1 MQRICGPFGFKNLF
15 MPFERFLSTSMFFC
29 RSIYIETALNFRE
42 ECKECTDILSW
53 RLSLCL
59 SRDSVLWL
67 SLTRSLY
74 FIQVLI
80 LIPLIHS
87 APFLRF
93 SHILLCTNFFI
104 CTLPCEIFFLFIPD
118 DTARSATARNLI
130 SIFNFSSQRPQLNYT
145 LLLTFIVLIQ
155 RNFPYNISAN
165 LFQFTNKA
173 SSHVAIV

>member
-1 MQRICGPFGFKNLF
+1 MQRICGPFGFWNLF

-29 RSIYIETALNFRE
+29 SSIYIETALNFRE

-59 SRDSVLWL
+59 SRDSVLWH

-74 FIQVLI
+74 FIQDLI
-80 LIPLIHS
+80 LIPFFIH
-87 APFLRF
+87 
-93 SHILLCTNFFI
+93 FFI

-118 DTARSATARNLI
+118 DTVRSATARNLI
-130 SIFNFSSQRPQLNYT
+130 FIFNFSSQRPQLNYT

>member
-29 RSIYIETALNFRE
+29 SSIYIETALNFRE
-42 ECKECTDILSW
+42 ECNECTDILSW

-59 SRDSVLWL
+59 SRDSVLWH

-80 LIPLIHS
+80 FIPLIHS
-87 APFLRF
+87 AHSCAFHTFCFTPTF
-93 SHILLCTNFFI
+93 SYVYYHAKYFSYLSLMILSDRRQLG
-104 CTLPCEIFFLFIPD
+104 
-118 DTARSATARNLI
+118 I
-130 SIFNFSSQRPQLNYT
+130 SIPAVKGLSWTILYF
-145 LLLTFIVLIQ
+145 LTFIVLIQ
-155 RNFPYNISAN
+155 WNFPYNISAN
-165 LFQFTNKA
+165 LLKFANKA

>member
-1 MQRICGPFGFKNLF
+1 

-29 RSIYIETALNFRE
+29 SSIYIETALNVRE

-59 SRDSVLWL
+59 SRDAVLWH

-74 FIQVLI
+74 FIQDLI

-104 CTLPCEIFFLFIPD
+104 CILPCEIFFFFIPD
-118 DTARSATARNLI
+118 DTVRSATARNLI
-130 SIFNFSSQRPQLNYT
+130 LFLISAVKGLSWTILYF
-145 LLLTFIVLIQ
+145 LTFIVLIQ
-155 RNFPYNISAN
+155 WNFPYNISAN
-165 LFQFTNKA
+165 LLQFTTKA